1 MNKTISLIRIAILC
15 TLACLSMLFIFGEEQ
30 DENLTLF
37 CLHVLFDKAIGIG
50 LGYILYRLYNRW
62 SKTDPWLIAYDK
74 MCDEDLG
81 KPSQL

>member
-37 CLHVLFDKAIGIG
+37 LFHVLFDKALGIG

-62 SKTDPWLIAYDK
+62 SKIDPWLIAYDR
-74 MCDEDLG
+74 MCDEDLD